1 VCWRN
6 RAHVDDGMSRVL
18 DDGLGD
24 GLDSGLDDGLDTGLD
39 DGLDSGLDD
48 GLDTGLDDGLD
59 GGTHADRVG
68 TQTLQIGSRFVERP
82 PDVVAGFEQTV
93 SRVGG
98 VGRLRSVGRLGDRLD
113 LGGKPEQLA
122 ARIDDEAP
130 DPGSRGGDD
139 PARLELGGSEYLGPP
154 ARDFLRL
161 GVQRFLL
168 PSIVFDE
175 IWNVRLG

>member
-1 VCWRN
+1 VCWRD
-6 RAHVDDGMSRVL
+6 RADVNTGTSRGL
-18 DDGLGD
+18 DDGLG
-24 GLDSGLDDGLDTGLD
+24 GR
-39 DGLDSGLDD
+39 
-48 GLDTGLDDGLD
+48 LD

-68 TQTLQIGSRFVERP
+68 TQMLQIRRRFVKSP

-98 VGRLRSVGRLGDRLD
+98 VGRLRSVGRPGDRLD

-122 ARIDDEAP
+122 ARINDDAP

-139 PARLELGGSEYLGPP
+139 PARLELGGSEDLGPP

-161 GVQRFLL
+161 GLQRFLL
-168 PSIVFDE
+168 PSVVVDE
-175 IWNVRLG
+175 IRNVRLR